1 MIYKETGQFKST
13 YESDHSIFP
22 LTQDKIA
29 FNILMLV
36 AFLIV
41 PFFINSYW
49 EKAILVPFLI
59 YSMAAIGLN
68 ILTGYCGQVSLGT
81 GGFMAVGAFAT
92 YKIMTFY
99 PDLNIM
105 IIVLLSGVI
114 TAFVGILFGLPSLR
128 IKGFYLAV
136 ATLASQFFLIWLFC
150 I

>member
-22 LTQDKIA
+22 LIQDKIA

-36 AFLIV
+36 AFLVV
-41 PFFINSYW
+41 PFFIDSYW
-49 EKAILVPFLI
+49 EKAILIPFLI

-92 YKIMTFY
+92 YKIMTFF
-99 PDLNIM
+99 PELNIM

-136 ATLASQFFLIWLFC
+136 AT
-150 I
+150 

>member
-68 ILTGYCGQVSLGT
+68 PPNVMVERG
-81 GGFMAVGAFAT
+81 
-92 YKIMTFY
+92 
-99 PDLNIM
+99 
-105 IIVLLSGVI
+105 IVE
-114 TAFVGILFGLPSLR
+114 
-128 IKGFYLAV
+128 
-136 ATLASQFFLIWLFC
+136 
-150 I
+150 

>member
-22 LTQDKIA
+22 LIQDKIA

-36 AFLIV
+36 AFLVV
-41 PFFINSYW
+41 PFFIDSYW
-49 EKAILVPFLI
+49 EKAILIPFLI

-92 YKIMTFY
+92 YKIMTFF
-99 PDLNIM
+99 PVVLFNIYC
-105 IIVLLSGVI
+105 LLGDVVDQ
-114 TAFVGILFGLPSLR
+114 FVFFDFD
-128 IKGFYLAV
+128 IK
-136 ATLASQFFLIWLFC
+136 
-150 I
+150 